1 MRDIVYLDIETVP
14 DTMPNLNDKC
24 FSKDIHPD
32 IIDGEVIA
40 EIVAENWQHLAKTR
54 ALSNIDCRI
63 ISLSYAINDEP
74 VVNIF
79 EGMHEKDLIRKL
91 LDSDLMY
98 IMGST
103 NPLVCAYNALQFDL
117 PVIATKLYK
126 YRFKRFVAAIP
137 YLESKY
143 KHDKVFDPMAV
154 FPYTYNERWL
164 TQSRMAEYLD
174 IEDDAEMHGSMVYE
188 AYLDFHYEEII
199 KYNNQD
205 VELLRK
211 ICKKIMI

>member
-1 MRDIVYLDIETVP
+1 MRDIVYLDIETIP
-14 DTMPNLNDKC
+14 DKMPNLDDEC
-24 FSKDIHPD
+24 FRTGITTEQMHT
-32 IIDGEVIA
+32 EVGINML
-40 EIVAENWQHLAKTR
+40 AENFEKEAKKR

-79 EGMHEKDLIRKL
+79 DGMHESDLIVHL
-91 LDSDLMY
+91 VDSDLMN
-98 IMGST
+98 ILAFKG

-117 PVIATKLYK
+117 PVIATKLLK
-126 YRFKRFVAAIP
+126 YGFKEYIPSIP

-164 TQSRMAEYLD
+164 TQSRMAEYLGID
-174 IEDDAEMHGSMVYE
+174 DDAEMHGSMVYE
-188 AYLDFHYEEII
+188 AYLDFHYDEIV

-211 ICKKIMI
+211 ICKKIF